1 MRLAPGLMAFMPVSA
16 NVVRGH
22 EGKIFQP
29 DSVNLYGYTVG
40 DETRAGSFV
49 AVQKTAFNG
58 GRCKIS
64 SHTLIS
70 GGVTIAD
77 DASGGRSHPNERQVG
92 GEEF

>member
-1 MRLAPGLMAFMPVSA
+1 MAFMRISA
-16 NVVRGH
+16 NAVLGH
-22 EGKIFQP
+22 GAKIFQP
-29 DSVNLYGYTVG
+29 DLVNLYGCTVAY
-40 DETRAGSFV
+40 ETRVGVFVEVRKNPLIGSHC
-49 AVQKTAFNG
+49 Q
-58 GRCKIS
+58 IS